1 MKSALPV
8 FTMAFLA
15 FSQTSRPADATTAS
29 ISFGVSATVQASC
42 VASAAVTGFRTYT
55 AAMENAA
62 DAVSVTCDNTT
73 PHVVR
78 IEKGRATGAMG
89 TARILIG
96 PGSDSESC
104 ALISTFKGDFKRDEA
119 VGPETVARADC
130 GSSKRL
136 TILNPA
142 AETHFNLTNSHIDWI
157 TVTVIY

>member
-1 MKSALPV
+1 MKSALPI
-8 FTMAFLA
+8 FTLAFLA

-78 IEKGRATGAMG
+78 IEKGSATGAMG
-89 TARILIG
+89 TARNMTG
-96 PGSDSESC
+96 PGSDSESS
-104 ALISTFKGDFKRDEA
+104 ALISTFEGD
-119 VGPETVARADC
+119 
-130 GSSKRL
+130 SKRL